1 MRYQADVD
9 AYNFTFTLQKGERW
23 SDAFADFTKQTGID
37 SAWLTII
44 GGATEVTLGYYNLDT
59 KQYQWQ
65 TFAGLREIVSVQG
78 NIARD
83 QNGQA
88 MAHIHGTFG
97 DAQYQLIGGHVK
109 DFVAGATV
117 EVFVH
122 RFDTPLKRAQDDTI
136 GLQLLDMQG
145 SDADA

>member
-1 MRYQADVD
+1 MRYQADTD

-23 SDAFADFTKQTGID
+23 ADAFAAFTKKTGVD
-37 SAWLTII
+37 SAWLSII
-44 GGATEVTLGYYNLDT
+44 GGTAEVTLGYYNLDT

-65 TFAGLREIVSVQG
+65 TFAGLREITGVQG

-83 QNGQA
+83 QNGTI
-88 MAHIHGTFG
+88 MAHLHGTFG
-97 DAQYQLIGGHVK
+97 DADYQLIGGHVK

-122 RFDTPLKRAQDDTI
+122 RFDTPLKRAQNTDI
-136 GLQLLDMQG
+136 GLQLLDLQ
-145 SDADA
+145 DDNANA